1 MLQHL
6 FYTEEQEPPNLGEE
20 TSSDSST
27 QVNDPS
33 DTRESSETT
42 TSEFQMPQL
51 EPPLPLGPVSIDKD
65 AIVERSGIPKPVKT
79 FSENSL
85 NIPSL
90 SVLNS
95 MPSLGEPE
103 VRGDVKNKQQEQDKF
118 STTSTQKNPGNPFIP
133 VSQDKDDAQSLL
145 TPPASIVLDADRQQ
159 SQERQLK
166 STIPFPAHSG
176 VEQPSSQDIRDMLE
190 FSKHKSELSNSDN
203 KQSNTGMYLEFI

>member
-1 MLQHL
+1 
-6 FYTEEQEPPNLGEE
+6 
-20 TSSDSST
+20 
-27 QVNDPS
+27 
-33 DTRESSETT
+33 
-42 TSEFQMPQL
+42 MPQL
-51 EPPLPLGPVSIDKD
+51 EPVLPLDPVSIDKEN
-65 AIVERSGIPKPVKT
+65 AIVERSGIPKPVKM

-90 SVLNS
+90 SVFNS

-103 VRGDVKNKQQEQDKF
+103 VRGDLKNKQKEQDKF
-118 STTSTQKNPGNPFIP
+118 SKTSTQKNPGNPFIP
-133 VSQDKDDAQSLL
+133 VSQDKDDTQSSL
-145 TPPASIVLDADRQQ
+145 TAPASIVLDADRQQ

-190 FSKHKSELSNSDN
+190 FSEHKSELSNSEN